1 VGHQPLGA
9 AFALQGRR
17 VDAILIKLV
26 QRIREEFQEAPGL
39 RLTSD
44 QAARFWGLDL
54 QTCEAVLI
62 ELRRAGFLVQRS
74 DGRYQQ
80 F

>member
-1 VGHQPLGA
+1 MKA
-9 AFALQGRR
+9 TS
-17 VDAILIKLV
+17 IKLA

-39 RLTSD
+39 RLTSN

-54 QTCEAVLI
+54 RTCEEVLN
-62 ELRRAGFLVQRS
+62 ELLQAGFLWKTA

-80 F
+80 Y

>member
-1 VGHQPLGA
+1 M
-9 AFALQGRR
+9 
-17 VDAILIKLV
+17 DAGLIKLV

-54 QTCEAVLI
+54 QTCEAVLD
-62 ELRRAGFLVQRS
+62 ELRRAGFLLQRA

-80 F
+80 L

>member
-1 VGHQPLGA
+1 M
-9 AFALQGRR
+9 
-17 VDAILIKLV
+17 DKILMKLV

-39 RLTSD
+39 RLTTD

-54 QTCEAVLI
+54 QTSEAVLR
-62 ELRRAGFLVQRS
+62 ELRRAGFLLQRS

-80 F
+80 C